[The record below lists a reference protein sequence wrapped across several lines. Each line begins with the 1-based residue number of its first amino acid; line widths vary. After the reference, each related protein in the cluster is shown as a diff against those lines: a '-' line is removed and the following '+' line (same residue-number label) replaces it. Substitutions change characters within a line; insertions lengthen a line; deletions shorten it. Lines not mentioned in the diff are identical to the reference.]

1 MPTKQPDDAKKSSSS
16 GVGRRQSEDF
26 ESPREDSSGSDGT
39 LQGGG
44 DSDEDAESSE
54 WAEPSGSGGAET
66 AALDTPPPSAVSAEL
81 LELRDAVAK
90 AIAATLSAASE
101 AGVSALQDV
110 EGANNIQAV
119 GISEADP
126 ESGAPPG
133 EPVLTLY
140 VAEPVNV
147 DEAKAALVD
156 SMGVSAASSDDV
168 ALNVVHSRHFDAF
181 SHRAKFRP
189 APAGVSI
196 SHCKVTAG
204 TLGGWTRGAPG
215 TARYNRLLLLSNN
228 HVIANSNSAS
238 YGDPII
244 QPGTFDGGKCPAD
257 RIAIL
262 ERFVRINFSGPCNY
276 VDAATGW
283 CWPNL
288 VRRDYVYWTGSGWAY
303 FRVGNAPVAGYRNLW
318 VGKTGRTTQLTRGY
332 ITDVNWSGRVN
343 YGGGRVAMFCDQI
356 VIRAASGNF
365 SAGGDS
371 GSLIWTWDSRRAP
384 VALLFAGGGGL
395 TIANKIQRV
404 LPSLGIVFANA

>member
-1 MPTKQPDDAKKSSSS
+1 MATKPS
-16 GVGRRQSEDF
+16 
-26 ESPREDSSGSDGT
+26 DSSKKNEARTQSDQFDMPGESTSGDQT
-39 LQGGG
+39 LQGGRG
-44 DSDEDAESSE
+44 DEDAASSE
-54 WAEPSGSGGAET
+54 FSAPAESGDAESASLET
-66 AALDTPPPSAVSAEL
+66 APQTGASGQL
-81 LELRDAVAK
+81 LEMRDAVAR
-90 AIAATLSAASE
+90 AIASAFAVAASQG
-101 AGVSALQDV
+101 ASALQDV

-126 ESGAPPG
+126 ESGGAPG

-140 VAEPVNV
+140 VAEPVDV
-147 DEAKAALVD
+147 EQAKAVLVD
-156 SMGVSAASSDDV
+156 AMGVSTASDDGV
-168 ALNVVHSRHFDAF
+168 PVNVVHSRHFDAF
-181 SHRAKFRP
+181 SHRARYRP

-196 SHCKVTAG
+196 GHCKVTAG

-228 HVIANSNSAS
+228 HVIANSNSAT
-238 YGDPII
+238 YGDAII
-244 QPGTFDGGKCPAD
+244 QPGTYDGGKCNAAD

-262 ERFVRINFSGPCNY
+262 ERFVPITFTGACNY

-288 VRRDYVYWTGSGWAY
+288 VRRDFIYRAGAGYAY
-303 FRVGNAPVAGYRNLW
+303 FRVGNTPVVGGRNLW

-356 VIRAASGNF
+356 VIRAASGDF

-371 GSLIWTWDSRRAP
+371 GSLIWTWDARRAP
-384 VALLFAGGGGL
+384 VALLFAGGGGY
-395 TIANKIQRV
+395 TIANKIHRV
-404 LPSLGIVFANA
+404 MGSLGVVFANL